1 MKIILQTTFFVLIII
16 SSLAAQ
22 ANQQVSYKTDVQTN
36 DQTDSHLDIK
46 PLQPTCDESNNV
58 DLKQNDIFDL
68 TDPETIFLHHWANFL
83 HIKTKPATIKNESAF
98 FFKKCDVNDQDLL
111 ELERHLRKQKYI
123 RDAVVKVDENNK
135 IIVETFDNW
144 SLMPTIDFGRKGGKN
159 KFAIGLKDRNLLG
172 LGIDT
177 EIEYYTN
184 DQRTGYKFDT
194 EFPLYLG
201 NNITASI
208 GFTSND
214 DGSSQVIKV
223 DNKFVSFD
231 TPYAFSVGINNFNQI
246 DTQYQNG
253 VELARFNHDKTG
265 SMLHWSWLFSD
276 NQVST
281 IRYGLGYSSQKN
293 TFSPVSSD
301 NSNLAGFVPYDRE
314 QNYPFVSVEYL
325 QKDYRKLKNFN
336 LINQIEDFNLGWHGA
351 IKLGHDFSN
360 DLISPNWVVE
370 STISKGFQTSDNSY
384 AFVAASI
391 DGEDYQ
397 KNTRYV
403 VQLWSE
409 YFHKFNDNWGGY
421 LKNTNIISQNQ
432 YLDQPIALGGESGV
446 RGYPLQYQ
454 HGDRSVQF
462 TAEARYYPH
471 INIYK
476 FFELGA
482 AAFIDTGKTFGT
494 SPFTNV
500 DASLMT
506 SIGFGAR
513 FYTALSSEAQVIH
526 LDVIK
531 PLSSDLNVNNVEF
544 RITTKHSF

>member
-1 MKIILQTTFFVLIII
+1 MKILIQTILFMLIIT
-16 SSLAAQ
+16 SSLAAH
-22 ANQQVSYKTDVQTN
+22 AQQPVPYKVD
-36 DQTDSHLDIK
+36 DQTEDQTASDLAIK
-46 PLQPTCDESNNV
+46 PTQPTCDKSDNV

-111 ELERHLRKQKYI
+111 ELERHLRKQKYL

-135 IIVETFDNW
+135 IKVETFDNW

-223 DNKFVSFD
+223 DKKFVSFD

-265 SMLHWSWLFSD
+265 SMLHWQWLFSD

-281 IRYGLGYSSQKN
+281 IRYGLGYSAQKN

-301 NSNLAGFVPYDRE
+301 NSHLAGFVPNDRE

-325 QKDYRKLKNFN
+325 QKDYRKFKNFN
-336 LINQIEDFNLGWHGA
+336 LINQIEDFNLGWHAA

-360 DLISPNWVVE
+360 ALISPNWIVE

-494 SPFTNV
+494 SPFTNS

-506 SIGFGAR
+506 SIGFGA
-513 FYTALSSEAQVIH
+513 SVI
-526 LDVIK
+526 
-531 PLSSDLNVNNVEF
+531 PPF
-544 RITTKHSF
+544 